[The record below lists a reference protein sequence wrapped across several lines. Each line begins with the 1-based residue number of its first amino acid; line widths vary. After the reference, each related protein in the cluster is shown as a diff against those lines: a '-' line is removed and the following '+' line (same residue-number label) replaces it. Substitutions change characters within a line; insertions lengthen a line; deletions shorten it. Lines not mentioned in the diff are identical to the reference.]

1 MQQSGAMMSEVKQY
15 LSPSKLEDALQAMAG
30 GDVTVFCGG
39 TDLTPQTSSGI
50 RQYAG
55 TLMNI
60 RRIGGLGE
68 IRLDKDTFRIGA
80 LVTVTAI
87 KADPLVRQFAPV
99 LIETA
104 DRFASDQI
112 RNAASIG
119 GNICNAS
126 PAGDMIIPLL
136 VLDASV
142 ELASWKGGKMQ
153 VRQVALDAFF
163 TAPGKTVKR
172 PDELLTAVVFA
183 KPADSFVAR
192 FRKSGPR
199 PALEISTVS
208 LGIGGRLE
216 NGAFTNVRVA
226 MGAVAPTPLR
236 ARRVE
241 AALEGKPLDANAIA
255 AAVNSA
261 CEDARP
267 IDDIRASKWYRDHL
281 VRVFTEEVL
290 NDVLENRNQF

>member
-1 MQQSGAMMSEVKQY
+1 MQNSGEMMAEVKHY
-15 LSPSKLEDALQAMAG
+15 LCPRSLEDAVKAMASG
-30 GDVTVFCGG
+30 EVTVLCGG
-39 TDLTPQTSSGI
+39 TDLTPQTGSGV
-50 RQYAG
+50 RQYAS

-60 RRIGGLGE
+60 RRIEGLAG
-68 IRLDKDTFRIGA
+68 ISLKDGKFRIGT
-80 LVTVTAI
+80 LTTVTEI
-87 KADPLVRQFAPV
+87 SRDPLIREHAAV
-99 LIETA
+99 LVETA
-104 DRFASDQI
+104 DCFASDQI

-119 GNICNAS
+119 NAS

-136 VLDASV
+136 VLDATV
-142 ELASWKGGKMQ
+142 ELASWSNGA
-153 VRQVALDAFF
+153 VNTRRVPLDGFF
-163 TAPGKTVKR
+163 TGPGKTVKQAN
-172 PDELLTAVVFA
+172 ELLTAVVFD

-208 LGIGGRLE
+208 IGIGGRLE
-216 NGAFTNVRVA
+216 NGSFSGVRVA

-241 AALEGKPLDANAIA
+241 AALDGKALDATTIA
-255 AAVNSA
+255 AAVSSA
-261 CEDARP
+261 REDARP

-290 NDVLENRNQF
+290 NDVIENRN

>member
-1 MQQSGAMMSEVKQY
+1 MSDVKYY
-15 LSPSKLEDALQAMAG
+15 LSPRSLDDAVRAMAD

-39 TDLTPQTSSGI
+39 TDLTPQTEAGV
-50 RQYAG
+50 REYAG

-60 RRIGGLGE
+60 RRIDGLSG
-68 IRLDKDTFRIGA
+68 IDSIDDQIRIGA
-80 LVTVTAI
+80 LTTVTEI
-87 KADPLVRQFAPV
+87 MNDPLINELAPV
-99 LIETA
+99 LVQA
-104 DRFASDQI
+104 GDWFASDQL
-112 RNAASIG
+112 RNVASIG

-136 VLDASV
+136 VLDAAV
-142 ELASWKGGKMQ
+142 ELASWQDGAVQ
-153 VRQVALDAFF
+153 TRLVPLDEFF
-163 TAPGKTVKR
+163 TAPGKTVKQ
-172 PDELLTAVVFA
+172 DNELLTMVVFD

-208 LGIGGRLE
+208 IGVGGRLE
-216 NGAFTNVRVA
+216 NGAFNNVRVA

-241 AALEGKPLDANAIA
+241 ATLEGKPLDTGSVR
-255 AAVNSA
+255 AAVASA
-261 CEDARP
+261 VEDATP
-267 IDDIRASKWYRDHL
+267 IDDVRASIWYRDHL

-290 NDVLENRNQF
+290 SDVLESRN